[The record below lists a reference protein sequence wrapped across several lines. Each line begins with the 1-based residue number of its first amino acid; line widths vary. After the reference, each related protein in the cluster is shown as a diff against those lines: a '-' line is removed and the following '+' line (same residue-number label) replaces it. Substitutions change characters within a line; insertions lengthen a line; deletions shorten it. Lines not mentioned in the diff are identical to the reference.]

1 MDAVTYSDSRTVEFV
16 NRFMIPFRA
25 NTQSFGHLAG
35 SYGIQ
40 YTPTVLTVDGDG
52 KEHNRTVG
60 FMDPKEF
67 VPSLM
72 LGVSKADF
80 SNNLVKRAIA
90 MLDMLLI
97 EYPMSGV
104 AAEATRL
111 KQEWPKHQTG
121 K

>member
-1 MDAVTYSDSRTVEFV
+1 MDTVTYSDSRTVEFV

-25 NTQSFGHLAG
+25 NIQSFGNLAG

-52 KEHNRTVG
+52 REHNRTVG
-60 FMDPKEF
+60 FMAAKEF

-72 LGVSKADF
+72 IGVGKTDF
-80 SNNLVKRAIA
+80 SNNLIKRAIA

-97 EYPMSGV
+97 EYPRSG
-104 AAEATRL
+104 AAPEATDL
-111 KQEWPKHQTG
+111 KQEWLKRGNG

>member
-1 MDAVTYSDSRTVEFV
+1 M

-25 NTQSFGHLAG
+25 NTQTFGNLAG
-35 SYGIQ
+35 NYRIQ

-52 KEHNRTVG
+52 KEYHRIVG

-72 LGVSKADF
+72 LGVAKANF
-80 SNNLVKRAIA
+80 SNNLGERAIA
-90 MLDMLLI
+90 MLDVLLI
-97 EYPMSGV
+97 EYPTSGI
-104 AAEATRL
+104 AAEANRL
-111 KQEWPKHQTG
+111 KQEWQKLGAG

>member
-1 MDAVTYSDSRTVEFV
+1 MDTVTYPDSRTVEFV

-25 NTQSFGHLAG
+25 NAQAFGNLAG

-40 YTPTVLTVDGDG
+40 YTPTILTVDGDG
-52 KEHNRTVG
+52 KEYHRTVG
-60 FMDPKEF
+60 FMEAKEF

-72 LGVSKADF
+72 LGVAKANF
-80 SNNLVKRAIA
+80 GINLVKRAIA

-97 EYPMSGV
+97 EYPRSE
-104 AAEATRL
+104 AAAQATPL
-111 KQEWPKHQTG
+111 KQEWLKVGVG